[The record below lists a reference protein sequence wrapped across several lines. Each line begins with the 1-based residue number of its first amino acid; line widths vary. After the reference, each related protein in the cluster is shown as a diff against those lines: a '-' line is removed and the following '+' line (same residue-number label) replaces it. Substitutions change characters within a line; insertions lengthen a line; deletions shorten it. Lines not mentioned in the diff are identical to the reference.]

1 MFAESLLFTLLSV
14 DEFENVSVKKNVT
27 YVMHLVGEIRS
38 WNAVRKKYFWER
50 TRITKY
56 LAYHLMCFDTIF
68 FLYSYPSI
76 NSSFPA
82 IWKRVEN

>member
-68 FLYSYPSI
+68 LLYL
-76 NSSFPA
+76 SF
-82 IWKRVEN
+82 N